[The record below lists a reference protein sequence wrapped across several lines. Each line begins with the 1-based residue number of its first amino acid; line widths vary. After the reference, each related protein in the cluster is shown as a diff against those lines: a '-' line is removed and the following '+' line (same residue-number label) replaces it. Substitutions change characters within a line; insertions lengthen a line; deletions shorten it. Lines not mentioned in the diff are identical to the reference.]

1 VTAVPQNELIV
12 HLRAAGL
19 PDDWS
24 ISLVQA
30 EPRVLLT
37 AAEWHRRSRRAMTRL
52 PLEAEERPFLL
63 RVRWTDGTAD
73 WPLNVTDPER
83 LPPVEQLRQLPASAL
98 IEALASTRPLHEAL
112 AAAIERQE
120 SRTSSDVVDLD
131 PLRRYSSTGH
141 LFHRT
146 RRLSAALEGIRAR
159 LERPAGT
166 IDVLLWR
173 LRGPFGPRAVAEG
186 IVRDRESGVAG
197 EAAFFIAELALSLSR
212 IDWSKTAQYVP
223 QDEVKAAVNSELRH
237 LRKLAREH
245 LPSEEGLSTYV
256 KRALRAAHL

>member
-1 VTAVPQNELIV
+1 VVRLAL
-12 HLRAAGL
+12 
-19 PDDWS
+19 
-24 ISLVQA
+24 
-30 EPRVLLT
+30 EPH
-37 AAEWHRRSRRAMTRL
+37 EQ
-52 PLEAEERPFLL
+52 PFLL
-63 RVRWTDGTAD
+63 RVRWTEGTAD

-83 LPPVEQLRQLPASAL
+83 LPPVEQLRELSASAL

-112 AAAIERQE
+112 AAAIQRQDDRPG
-120 SRTSSDVVDLD
+120 SGAVDID

-141 LFHRT
+141 LFQRT
-146 RRLSAALEGIRAR
+146 RRLSAALEGIRTR

-186 IVRDRESGVAG
+186 IVRDRESGVPG

-212 IDWSKTAQYVP
+212 IDWSTASQYLP
-223 QDEVKAAVNSELRH
+223 EDEVKTAVKGELRH

-245 LPSEEGLSTYV
+245 LPSEDRLRAYV
-256 KRALRAAHL
+256 QRALRAARL

>member
-1 VTAVPQNELIV
+1 
-12 HLRAAGL
+12 
-19 PDDWS
+19 
-24 ISLVQA
+24 
-30 EPRVLLT
+30 
-37 AAEWHRRSRRAMTRL
+37 MKRL
-52 PLEAEERPFLL
+52 PLEADERPFLL
-63 RVRWTDGTAD
+63 RVRWTGGTAD

-83 LPPVEQLRQLPASAL
+83 LPPVEQLRRLPASAL

-112 AAAIERQE
+112 AAAIQRQE
-120 SRTSSDVVDLD
+120 SRTSSGVVDLD

-212 IDWSKTAQYVP
+212 IDWSKTTQYIA

-245 LPSEEGLSTYV
+245 LPSEEGLCTYV
-256 KRALRAAHL
+256 QRALRAAHL